1 MTRKCPHCQS
11 NIDTDAKPRS
21 VQQLRRFFSVLR
33 AMFQH
38 WPESNR
44 FQPRDEEHLRAW
56 VLCRSSHYSVVDV
69 DVPDSDAETLSLVA
83 RSVEAAIKASKNFAF
98 VQPDPD
104 GNRVRVFSP
113 KSIAF
118 HKLSPAEFTKLNEE
132 VEAVYLNE
140 TGIDPSAA
148 LKQTENAA

>member
-1 MTRKCPHCQS
+1 MTRKCPHCLS
-11 NIDTDAKPRS
+11 NIDTDSKPRS

-33 AMFQH
+33 AMFTH
-38 WPESNR
+38 WPEQNR

-56 VLCRSSHYSVVDV
+56 VLCRAGHYEVIDV
-69 DVPDSDAETLSLVA
+69 DVPNSDKDTLNLVA

-98 VQPDPD
+98 VQPDGD
-104 GNRVRVFSP
+104 RVRIFSP

-118 HKLSPAEFTKLNEE
+118 HKLSPSEFTELNNACEN
-132 VEAVYLNE
+132 VFLIE

-148 LKQTENAA
+148 LTETENAA